1 MRERERERLKAVDQ
15 HTSLGG
21 DVSRFEDGLD
31 VREIAEGS
39 PFIDLEHP
47 VDVYEAV
54 KMVLMAPVALV
65 RLLLAFVTVVVAWCL
80 LHVLMVGHDVA
91 EPMATW
97 RYRMVAM
104 LIGTGSRV
112 LMFIVGFYHIEVKGR
127 ENLEKAKKE
136 HSILVFN
143 HVSYADPVL
152 LLTQYQACGVSKA
165 GVAEIP
171 FIGKFPI
178 ALQFMF
184 IARKGSA
191 DKLNKYTLKVD
202 AQRAV
207 LDRCWRKEYP
217 LLAMAPEAT
226 TKPGECLLR
235 FRKGAFVPGRAV
247 SPVLFKY
254 DCEHFHVGWGA
265 VHTGFHVW
273 RLLSQFVNKVSIE
286 FLPPYFPSAEEKKDP
301 ILYAANVRKL
311 MGGKL
316 GVPLVEKGLDEE
328 HMFNRLGVRVD
339 IWGRRVVYGMID
351 SNKSSSSSSS
361 SMVTSI
367 DKKQG

>member
-1 MRERERERLKAVDQ
+1 
-15 HTSLGG
+15 
-21 DVSRFEDGLD
+21 
-31 VREIAEGS
+31 VREIAERS
-39 PFIDLEHP
+39 PFVDLKHP

-54 KMVLMAPVALV
+54 KMIVMAPVALL
-65 RLLLAFVTVVVAWCL
+65 RLVLAFVSVVVAWCL

-91 EPMATW
+91 EPMAPW

-104 LIGTGSRV
+104 LIGIGSRI
-112 LMFIVGFYHIEVKGR
+112 LMFIVGFYYIEVKGR

-143 HVSYADPVL
+143 HVSYTDPVL

-191 DKLNKYTLKVD
+191 DKMNKYTVKMD
-202 AQRAV
+202 AQQAV

-226 TKPGECLLR
+226 TKPGECLLK

-254 DCEHFHVGWGA
+254 DCKHFHVGWGA

-286 FLPPYFPSAEEKKDP
+286 FLAPYFPSEEEKKDP
-301 ILYAANVRKL
+301 VLYAANVRKL
-311 MGGKL
+311 MGEKL
-316 GVPLVEKGLDEE
+316 GIPTIEKGLEEE
-328 HMFNRLGVRVD
+328 HMFNSLGIRVD
-339 IWGRRVVYGMID
+339 IWGRRVVYGTKD
-351 SNKSSSSSSS
+351 SLNSDS
-361 SMVTSI
+361 VI
-367 DKKQG
+367 LHEKKYG